1 MKIIHTDHQIDK
13 WMQKRKVLP
22 PDLHNFIWEHK
33 KLYVWGDDD
42 NKYRIIIRDEYRRKP
57 SFSVV
62 LLVYPFDTNQE
73 VRLRRYNSPHGK
85 HTNHLEGSAV
95 YQYHIHKATE
105 KYQRSGDDIDH
116 YAEETNRFSDIRG
129 ALQCL
134 IEDGNFQEVS

>member
-1 MKIIHTDHQIDK
+1 M
-13 WMQKRKVLP
+13 
-22 PDLHNFIWEHK
+22 
-33 KLYVWGDDD
+33 
-42 NKYRIIIRDEYRRKP
+42 P

-85 HTNHLEGSAV
+85 HTNPLEGNSV
-95 YQYHIHKATE
+95 NLYHIHKATE
-105 KYQRSGDDIDH
+105 RYQRSEYNIDH
-116 YAEETNRFSDIRG
+116 YAEETNRFSDIHG